1 MTLRTPTMASSEGVV
16 SDMGTK
22 IIPGFFEFGDGAYV
36 LQRVNVLNQYTD
48 EDGETEVLVTEELG
62 EVRSDDASLVV
73 VYHDYNE
80 E

>member
-1 MTLRTPTMASSEGVV
+1 
-16 SDMGTK
+16 MGTK
-22 IIPGFFEFGDGAYV
+22 IIPGFFEFGDQAYV

-73 VYHDYNE
+73 AYHDYE

>member
-1 MTLRTPTMASSEGVV
+1 MTGTLEGVV

-22 IIPGFFEFGDGAYV
+22 ILPNFFEFGDGAYV
-36 LQRVNVLNQYTD
+36 LQRVTVLNQYTD

-62 EVRSDDASLVV
+62 EVRSDDDTLVV

>member
-1 MTLRTPTMASSEGVV
+1 
-16 SDMGTK
+16 MGTK
-22 IIPGFFEFGDGAYV
+22 IIPGFFEFGDRAYV

-48 EDGETEVLVTEELG
+48 EDGETEVLVTEEMG
-62 EVRSDDASLVV
+62 EIRSDDDTLVV